1 MNKKI
6 DNRPTKFP
14 ITISIQH
21 ELKKKKKVEKQ
32 KINLVLTA
40 NFRPISNHCSLIGS
54 H

>member
-6 DNRPTKFP
+6 DNRPTKFR
-14 ITISIQH
+14 ITISIWH
-21 ELKKKKKVEKQ
+21 ELKKKKVEKQ